1 MNLLKDNLESLLRE
15 NGLAPTTFAT
25 KIGLQPSTVLR
36 ILSGKTLPRPGTV
49 AMIASYFGLTS
60 AQLIGE
66 RLDAVSFDDK
76 SSVITKKIVPLL
88 GEEGENLTSMVGNL
102 SSPKGSHSWINLP
115 FTFDS
120 DSVELAAVVAK
131 DAALKPDIRVGDYVY
146 LRFDVEG
153 IDSVPDGAY
162 VLAEP
167 EGFKS
172 EGPILRKFIK
182 GRDFSSS
189 FLTSTNPE
197 WPKESFRCEYV
208 LGVVIG
214 RSGRL

>member
-1 MNLLKDNLESLLRE
+1 MSLLKENLARLLRE
-15 NGLAPTTFAT
+15 KGIAPSTFARS
-25 KIGLQPSTVLR
+25 IGFKPSTILR
-36 ILSGKTLPRPGTV
+36 LLAGETQPRPGT
-49 AMIASYFGLTS
+49 IATIANYFGLTS
-60 AQLIGE
+60 NQLLGE
-66 RLDAVSFDDK
+66 NQESIPFDE
-76 SSVITKKIVPLL
+76 STPLITRKLVPLL
-88 GEEGENLTSMVGNL
+88 DKSGEDLTSIVREL
-102 SSPKGSHSWINLP
+102 ASIDRTHKWVSLP

-167 EGFKS
+167 EGFKP

-197 WPKESFRCEYV
+197 WPKESFRCGYV